1 MTTPTGMH
9 VYTGRGGIGRTR
21 ARELR
26 AAGIRGVVLC
36 AEAVDGW
43 TATDANAARWGEAA
57 AAGGLETAVYAF
69 PGLPR
74 TVEPVHVAE
83 HLVRI
88 ARGCGA
94 RTVVAD
100 VEAPYRGQGK
110 RLVALLDAIDEARPY
125 VGPDLAAALANPL
138 AFQGMLPGPGSTRGA
153 TTSEELA
160 LDTIGI
166 TTLGL
171 PSDPGTRWPWPALL
185 EWMRSHT
192 ETWLGWQCYERAR
205 ADRLVDG
212 GIAELRAA
220 LGADGAARVVP
231 HLATYPRRTTTA
243 EGLDGPA
250 RLLADLD
257 RACLGADGRPCVP
270 GVVLWSDASLG
281 DDELQAL
288 RAWTARAGW

>member
-26 AAGIRGVVLC
+26 AAGVRGVVLC

-43 TATDANAARWGEAA
+43 TATAANAERWGEAA

-74 TVEPVHVAE
+74 TVEPVRVAE

-110 RLVALLDAIDEARPY
+110 RLVALLDAIDEAR
-125 VGPDLAAALANPL
+125 
-138 AFQGMLPGPGSTRGA
+138 
-153 TTSEELA
+153 SEELA
-160 LDTIGI
+160 LDPVGV

-171 PSDPGTRWPWPALL
+171 PSDPGTRWPWTALL
-185 EWMRSHT
+185 EWMRARPA
-192 ETWLGWQCYERAR
+192 TWLGWQCYERAR

-220 LGADGAARVVP
+220 LGADGASRVVP

-250 RLLADLD
+250 RLVADLD

-281 DDELQAL
+281 DDELRAL
-288 RAWTARAGW
+288 MAWIRRVGW

>member
-1 MTTPTGMH
+1 MTTPRGVH

-26 AAGIRGVVLC
+26 AAGVRGVVLC

-43 TATDANAARWGEAA
+43 QASDANAERWGAA
-57 AAGGLETAVYAF
+57 AASAGLDVAVYAF

-74 TVEPVHVAE
+74 TVEPQRVAE

-88 ARGCGA
+88 ARGVGA
-94 RTVVAD
+94 QTVVAD

-110 RLVALLDAIDEARPY
+110 RLVALLDAIEGER
-125 VGPDLAAALANPL
+125 
-138 AFQGMLPGPGSTRGA
+138 T
-153 TTSEELA
+153 EELA
-160 LDTIGI
+160 LDPIGI

-171 PSDPGTRWPWPALL
+171 PNDRGTRWPWPALL
-185 EWMRSHT
+185 AWMHEHP

-205 ADRLVDG
+205 ADRLVDA

-220 LGADGAARVVP
+220 LPDGASRVVP
-231 HLATYPRRTTTA
+231 HLATYPRRTVTA

-250 RLLADLD
+250 RLVADLD
-257 RACLGADGRPCVP
+257 RACLGADRRPCVP

-281 DDELQAL
+281 DDELAAL
-288 RAWTARAGW
+288 KAWIARAGW

>member
-1 MTTPTGMH
+1 MSIPKGVH

-21 ARELR
+21 ARDLR
-26 AAGIRGVVLC
+26 AAGVRGVILC

-43 TATDANAARWGEAA
+43 TASDANAERWGAA
-57 AAGGLETAVYAF
+57 AADAGLDVAVYAF

-74 TVEPVHVAE
+74 TVEPQRVAE

-88 ARGCGA
+88 ARGVGA

-110 RLVALLDAIDEARPY
+110 RLVALLDAIEGER
-125 VGPDLAAALANPL
+125 
-138 AFQGMLPGPGSTRGA
+138 T
-153 TTSEELA
+153 EELA
-160 LDTIGI
+160 LDPIGI

-171 PSDPGTRWPWPALL
+171 PSDRGTRWPWPALL
-185 EWMRSHT
+185 AWHREHP

-205 ADRLVDG
+205 VDRLVDG
-212 GIAELRAA
+212 GIAELRAC
-220 LGADGAARVVP
+220 LTDAAHGVSGTERVVP
-231 HLATYPRRTTTA
+231 HLATYPRRTVTP

-250 RLLADLD
+250 RLVADLD

-288 RAWTARAGW
+288 RAWTARAGWRRRLAVRVACRESSDPHARPGRR